1 MLRASLTAL
10 ASLGKEKDVPMATHS
25 LTTRDWRE
33 RAKHFEFQGHQI
45 AYWLGGDESA
55 KPLLMIHG
63 FPTCSWDWVPV
74 WETLGAKHRL
84 IACDMLGFGL
94 SDKPKSG
101 YSIHRQT
108 DLQEA
113 LLEHLRIDKF
123 DALVHDYG
131 VSVGQELLARQQEGS
146 GAAGL
151 GQVVFLNGGIFPD
164 QHRPRPMQR
173 LGVSP
178 FGFLLGLL
186 FSRKG
191 FGKSFSE
198 VFGPNTQ
205 PSAAELDQFWEFISH
220 KGGHRITHKLLHY
233 IADRVEHKPRWE
245 AALVTAQDKI
255 GLINGALD
263 PVSGKHAYDKWRD
276 VVPQARHHLI
286 ESVGHYPQV
295 EAPQEVAAKALE
307 WLA

>member
-1 MLRASLTAL
+1 MDTQGWQDKANYF
-10 ASLGKEKDVPMATHS
+10 D
-25 LTTRDWRE
+25 
-33 RAKHFEFQGHQI
+33 FQGHQI
-45 AYWLGGDESA
+45 AYWTGGDASA
-55 KPLLMIHG
+55 TPLLLVHG
-63 FPTCSWDWVPV
+63 FPTCAWDWVPT
-74 WETLGAKHRL
+74 WETLGSKHHL

-113 LLEHLRIDKF
+113 LLTHLGISEY

-131 VSVGQELLARQQEGS
+131 VSVGQELLARQQDGS

-151 GQVVFLNGGIFPD
+151 GKTVFLNGGIFPD
-164 QHRPRPMQR
+164 QHRPRPMQK

-205 PSAAELDQFWEFISH
+205 PSEAELDDFWTFISH
-220 KGGHRITHKLLHY
+220 KGGNRIMHKLLHY
-233 IADRVEHKPRWE
+233 IADRVEHKARWE
-245 AALVTAQDKI
+245 AALVGAQGKI

-276 VVPQARHHLI
+276 VVPNARHHLLP
-286 ESVGHYPQV
+286 SVGHYPQV
-295 EAPQEVAAKALE
+295 EAPGEVAAKALE
-307 WLA
+307 WLAD

>member
-1 MLRASLTAL
+1 MT
-10 ASLGKEKDVPMATHS
+10 
-25 LTTRDWRE
+25 LTTRDWHN
-33 RAKHFEFQGHQI
+33 RAKQFHFDGHKI
-45 AYWLGGDESA
+45 AYWTGGDPEA
-55 KPLLMIHG
+55 RPLLLVHG

-74 WETLGAKHRL
+74 WDMLAEKHHL

-94 SDKPKSG
+94 SDKPRSG

-113 LLEHLRIDKF
+113 LLSDLGVGEF

-131 VSVGQELLARQQEGS
+131 VSVGQELLARQQDGS
-146 GAAGL
+146 GAKGL
-151 GQVVFLNGGIFPD
+151 GTMVFLNGGIFPD
-164 QHRPRPMQR
+164 QHRPRPMQK

-186 FSRKG
+186 MSRKG

-198 VFGPNTQ
+198 VFGPDSQ
-205 PSAAELDQFWEFISH
+205 PSEKELDEFWEFISY
-220 KGGHRITHKLLHY
+220 KDGNRITHKLLHY
-233 IADRVEHKPRWE
+233 IADRVEHKERWE
-245 AALVTAQDKI
+245 AALVAAQGKI

-263 PVSGKHAYDKWRD
+263 PVSGKHAYDKWRE
-276 VVPQARHHLI
+276 VVPDAKAHLI
-286 ESVGHYPQV
+286 ETVGHYPQV
-295 EAPQEVAAKALE
+295 EAPEEVAAKSLE